1 MGSTLCGSDR
11 CVRVDPGRGL
21 ISGARVDR
29 QPVEDPRAAATRST
43 VRSVDQSR
51 LDDLTARLRA
61 AGCVFAEDEA
71 ALLAE
76 RADDDAHLEA
86 LVARR
91 VAGEPLEHVLGYV
104 DFHGLRVAVDPG
116 VFVPRQRTTLLVDEA
131 VALGRRAGRPAQLS
145 DGGPGSGHGGRPE
158 GGRDGRTVVVDLCCG
173 AGALGLA
180 TAVGLG
186 GAEAAA
192 LHASDVDPAAVA
204 CAARN
209 VGAVGG
215 TAYEGDLFDPLPAGL
230 RGRVD
235 LLLANVPYVPSGEI
249 PLLPREARDHEA
261 HVALDGGGDGLD
273 VLRRVATEASAW
285 LAPGG
290 HLLTESGERQAAG
303 AVAVLGRAG
312 LVARVVRDDDI
323 GATIVVGT
331 LPYET

>member
-21 ISGARVDR
+21 IPGARVDR
-29 QPVEDPRAAATRST
+29 GSVDGPRAAATRST

-76 RADDDAHLEA
+76 RADDDAHLEV

-145 DGGPGSGHGGRPE
+145 DGGPGSRPE
-158 GGRDGRTVVVDLCCG
+158 GGSDGRTVVVDLCCG

-186 GAEAAA
+186 GDETVA

-209 VGAVGG
+209 VAAVGG
-215 TAYEGDLFDPLPAGL
+215 TAHEGDLFDPLPAGL
-230 RGRVD
+230 RGWVD

-249 PLLPREARDHEA
+249 PLLPREARHHEA

-273 VLRRVATEASAW
+273 VLRRVATEAPAW

-303 AVAVLGRAG
+303 AVAVLERAG

-331 LPYET
+331 LPAQT

>member
-1 MGSTLCGSDR
+1 M
-11 CVRVDPGRGL
+11 
-21 ISGARVDR
+21 
-29 QPVEDPRAAATRST
+29 
-43 VRSVDQSR
+43 DQSR

-71 ALLAE
+71 AHLAE
-76 RADDDAHLEA
+76 RADDDAHLDELA
-86 LVARR
+86 ARR

-131 VALGRRAGRPAQLS
+131 VALGRPVARGAATGLPDGAADSEPGRSPV
-145 DGGPGSGHGGRPE
+145 
-158 GGRDGRTVVVDLCCG
+158 VVVDLCCG

-180 TAVGLG
+180 TAAGLG
-186 GAEAAA
+186 GADAVA

-204 CAARN
+204 CAGRN
-209 VGAVGG
+209 VAAVGG
-215 TAYEGDLFDPLPAGL
+215 TAHEGDLFDPLPDVL

-235 LLLANVPYVPSGEI
+235 LLLANVPYVPTAEI

-261 HVALDGGGDGLD
+261 HVALDGGDDGLD
-273 VLRRVATEASAW
+273 VLRRVAAEAPDW

-290 HLLTESGERQAAG
+290 HLLTESGERQAPG
-303 AVAVLGRAG
+303 AIDVLERAG
-312 LVARVVRDDDI
+312 LRARVVRDEEI

-331 LPYET
+331 LPAEP

>member
-1 MGSTLCGSDR
+1 MDR
-11 CVRVDPGRGL
+11 
-21 ISGARVDR
+21 S
-29 QPVEDPRAAATRST
+29 QF
-43 VRSVDQSR
+43 
-51 LDDLTARLRA
+51 DDLTARLRA

-91 VAGEPLEHVLGYV
+91 VAGEPLEHLLGYV

-131 VALGRRAGRPAQLS
+131 VALGRQAAGGVSAGLP
-145 DGGPGSGHGGRPE
+145 DGAADGEPGGSPV
-158 GGRDGRTVVVDLCCG
+158 VVVDLCCG

-180 TAVGLG
+180 TATDLARESAVV
-186 GAEAAA
+186 

-209 VGAVGG
+209 VAAVGG
-215 TAYEGDLFDPLPAGL
+215 SAHEGDLFDPLPAGL

-235 LLLANVPYVPSGEI
+235 LLLANVPYVPTGEI

-273 VLRRVATEASAW
+273 VLRRVAAEARDW
-285 LAPGG
+285 LVPGG

-303 AVAVLGRAG
+303 AVGVLEGAG
-312 LVARVVRDDDI
+312 LRARVVRDEEI

-331 LPYET
+331 LPAVP

>member
-1 MGSTLCGSDR
+1 M
-11 CVRVDPGRGL
+11 
-21 ISGARVDR
+21 
-29 QPVEDPRAAATRST
+29 
-43 VRSVDQSR
+43 DQSR

-131 VALGRRAGRPAQLS
+131 VALGRQVVGGVSNGLPDGGS
-145 DGGPGSGHGGRPE
+145 DGEPGGSPI
-158 GGRDGRTVVVDLCCG
+158 VVVDLCCG

-180 TAVGLG
+180 TAAALG
-186 GAEAAA
+186 GANAVA

-204 CAARN
+204 CAGRN
-209 VGAVGG
+209 VAAVGG

-235 LLLANVPYVPSGEI
+235 LLLANVPYVPTAEI

-261 HVALDGGGDGLD
+261 RVALDGGGDGLD
-273 VLRRVATEASAW
+273 VLRRVAAEAREW
-285 LAPGG
+285 LVPGG
-290 HLLTESGERQAAG
+290 HLLTESGERQAPG
-303 AVAVLGRAG
+303 AVDVLDRAG
-312 LVARVVRDDDI
+312 LRARVVRDEEI

-331 LPYET
+331 LPSEP

>member
-1 MGSTLCGSDR
+1 MDR
-11 CVRVDPGRGL
+11 
-21 ISGARVDR
+21 
-29 QPVEDPRAAATRST
+29 
-43 VRSVDQSR
+43 DQ
-51 LDDLTARLRA
+51 LDDLAARLRA

-71 ALLAE
+71 ALLAA
-76 RADDDAHLEA
+76 RADDDAHLDA

-91 VAGEPLEHVLGYV
+91 VAGEPLEHMLGYV

-116 VFVPRQRTTLLVDEA
+116 VFVPRQRTALLVDEA
-131 VALGRRAGRPAQLS
+131 VALGRQAGRLVRLPDGGTGGGAGGVTVGDADGGTGS
-145 DGGPGSGHGGRPE
+145 VMVGDADGGAVGAGGGAVGNPDGDRDGGPDSGLDRRMVGPAV
-158 GGRDGRTVVVDLCCG
+158 VVVDLCCG

-186 GAEAAA
+186 GAETVA

-209 VGAVGG
+209 VAAVGG
-215 TAYEGDLFDPLPAGL
+215 SVYEGDLFDPLPPGL

-235 LLLANVPYVPSGEI
+235 LLLANVPYVPTAEI

-273 VLRRVATEASAW
+273 VLRRVAAEAPAW

-290 HLLTESGERQAAG
+290 HLLTESGERQATG
-303 AVAVLGRAG
+303 AVDVLERAG
-312 LVARVVRDDDI
+312 LRARVVRDEEI

-331 LPYET
+331 LPAEA

>member
-1 MGSTLCGSDR
+1 M
-11 CVRVDPGRGL
+11 
-21 ISGARVDR
+21 
-29 QPVEDPRAAATRST
+29 
-43 VRSVDQSR
+43 DQDQ
-51 LDDLTARLRA
+51 LDDLAARLRA
-61 AGCVFAEDEA
+61 VGCVFAEDEA
-71 ALLAE
+71 ALLVA

-116 VFVPRQRTTLLVDEA
+116 VFVPRQRTALLVDEA
-131 VALGRRAGRPAQLS
+131 VALGRRSAGAAPGALPVALPDGAPDGAHPRP
-145 DGGPGSGHGGRPE
+145 PV
-158 GGRDGRTVVVDLCCG
+158 VVVDLCCG

-180 TAVGLG
+180 TATDLG
-186 GAEAAA
+186 AVADVA
-192 LHASDVDPAAVA
+192 LHATDVDPAAVA

-209 VGAVGG
+209 VAAVGG
-215 TAYEGDLFDPLPAGL
+215 AAHEGDLFDPLPARL

-235 LLLANVPYVPSGEI
+235 LLLANVPYVPTAEI

-273 VLRRVATEASAW
+273 VLRRVAADAPGW

-303 AVAVLGRAG
+303 AVDVLERAG
-312 LVARVVRDDDI
+312 LRARVVRDEEI

-331 LPYET
+331 LPAET

>member
-1 MGSTLCGSDR
+1 M
-11 CVRVDPGRGL
+11 
-21 ISGARVDR
+21 
-29 QPVEDPRAAATRST
+29 
-43 VRSVDQSR
+43 DQSR

-116 VFVPRQRTTLLVDEA
+116 VFVPRQRTALLVDEA
-131 VALGRRAGRPAQLS
+131 VALGRRAGRPAPLS
-145 DGGPGSGHGGRPE
+145 DGGPGSGPGGRPE
-158 GGRDGRTVVVDLCCG
+158 GGPDGRTVVVDLCCG

>member
-1 MGSTLCGSDR
+1 M
-11 CVRVDPGRGL
+11 
-21 ISGARVDR
+21 
-29 QPVEDPRAAATRST
+29 
-43 VRSVDQSR
+43 DQSR

-76 RADDDAHLEA
+76 RADDAAHLEA

-91 VAGEPLEHVLGYV
+91 VSGEPLEHVLGYV

-131 VALGRRAGRPAQLS
+131 VALARRAGRPARLP
-145 DGGPGSGHGGRPE
+145 DGGPGSGPGGRPE
-158 GGRDGRTVVVDLCCG
+158 GGPDGRTVVVDLCCG

-180 TAVGLG
+180 TAVSLG
-186 GAEAAA
+186 GDETVA

-209 VGAVGG
+209 VAAVGG

-273 VLRRVATEASAW
+273 VLRRVATEAPAW

-331 LPYET
+331 LPAET